1 MSYTVKYL
9 LSIDVH
15 APFEKILERNIYIY
29 MYIYVNSDYLGVMG
43 YLHSL

>member
-1 MSYTVKYL
+1 MSHTVKSL

-15 APFEKILERNIYIY
+15 APFEKILERNIYID
-29 MYIYVNSDYLGVMG
+29 VNSDYLGVMG

>member
-15 APFEKILERNIYIY
+15 APFEKILERYI
-29 MYIYVNSDYLGVMG
+29 IDIDIDVNSDYLGVMG